1 MSYSA
6 AVGSL
11 VPRYTRRWPRVVGLD
26 GGEGALRLRSVSEE
40 KYILIYMRII
50 YV

>member
-11 VPRYTRRWPRVVGLD
+11 LPLYDDGSHRGGGD

-40 KYILIYMRII
+40 KYILIYTRII

>member
-11 VPRYTRRWPRVVGLD
+11 VPLCDDVGGGGD
-26 GGEGALRLRSVSEE
+26 DGEGALRLRSVSEE
-40 KYILIYMRII
+40 KYILIYARII